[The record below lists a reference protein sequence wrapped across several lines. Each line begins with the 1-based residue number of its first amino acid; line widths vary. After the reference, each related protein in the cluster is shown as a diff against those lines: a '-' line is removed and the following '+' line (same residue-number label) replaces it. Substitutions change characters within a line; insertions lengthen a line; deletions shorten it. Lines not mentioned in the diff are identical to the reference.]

1 MHAGPRVFPLP
12 YDGEFSFTSWGHA
25 LPRLILKSGTSF
37 ASFIAKTLRLERDD
51 DLSISTALFPLP
63 LPDAFPVG
71 GSARACRGRRA
82 SSLALAKVLHVAV
95 MALNFLHA
103 GEKHIPLHCL
113 RRPPSFVHQQV
124 FARLRVL
131 IRACARL
138 SGNVPFCAGRRG
150 THLVARFAELASFLN
165 SSGLG
170 LSGYPNASP
179 NPPPFVP
186 HDVGGPE
193 SLRPF
198 RPLDAK
204 RIVIHG
210 TGAWDLAPFLEPE
223 LAMAYRE
230 PSVLAFSGTNGPHP
244 TFYKE
249 DPEQALRLFKVW
261 DAKSLLL
268 LRPGPLPDDRL
279 TRVFGAWKSPGQDR
293 QIGDRRGPNSYE
305 AKIGGPSKELPT
317 GPLITKV
324 SVQRY
329 THCLRGS
336 AVDRRDFYHQACVT
350 RSKAFANAVG
360 PAFAL
365 RDFEGLAA
373 HADFLAWAE
382 GQNRSAGNHPS
393 CRPRPILVDPD
404 TPVHG
409 CFASLFQG
417 DAAGVEYATAA
428 HAGFLEAA
436 GVLPTSERGRLVSG
450 SPVAPDGP
458 WLGLVIDDLFAIAS
472 TPVAVPAGPEPPP
485 DEGEKL
491 LRQAKLEYGKA
502 GIAGSDAKD
511 IFGQTVFTVAGAQ
524 VDSSPASVAD
534 GLTSV
539 GCPATKRLA
548 LALVSLKV
556 AAGRAITEELCGMLT
571 GSWISCLLYRRCLMS
586 VLDSIFGISLRLPAS
601 SGSSL
606 VPLKPRQRQEL
617 VLLSALAPLMV
628 SNVAVPFCEQAY
640 ASDASLAK
648 GGYTS
653 ADVGPDVSR
662 ALWLSSDAKGF
673 YTMLDRPEGAA
684 LAALGLERDSEAF
697 VPQDSPQSDPKRG
710 LTVPKPLAQYFD
722 FLEICGGAG
731 GVSHQLAALGH
742 VIGPIVDLSC
752 SPEFDIEQTHV
763 LEWILFLLQSGR
775 LKAVMIEPPCT
786 TFSGPARPCLRTYA
800 VPEGFDRTFPRTWR
814 GNRQAFFAIVI
825 FVVAWRAG
833 APALVEQPRT
843 SKMRR
848 TKAWQYALS
857 LTGVEENFLA
867 SCAYGSP
874 FRKEFALLGTGLNLS
889 RIHRRCPRDH
899 HHVRVEGS
907 FAKSSTAYHPEVA
920 KAFAS
925 VFHEAIN
932 SKPGHAR
939 SRTGLEGLL
948 ANDVLSAFAWKT
960 KAAWAWKRPEHINV
974 LETRAFTRVPRDLT
988 LAGGDLRYAHIV
1000 DSAVALGAVSK
1011 GRSSARTLK
1020 PALKASAAI
1029 QVAGGIY
1036 PGLHFGP
1043 TRLNTADAPTRDL
1056 ELPDPVPHS
1065 LARGLTPLE
1074 LRTLSLFL
1082 KLSKPIANW
1091 IRLAALVSGSKG
1103 SVVSFLKALSTCQR
1117 QVGPAVAE
1125 SIPSGCST
1133 NHVLDFDGT
1142 LGFPGEGPTA
1152 RQTGLDVGR
1161 QERRASRPLPL
1172 GRPVLDR
1179 TRQNRDALIL
1189 AFSSWLRERG
1199 IQLQDFLFGA
1209 GFDIEQLNN
1218 ALVSYGRE
1226 LYDLG
1231 KPYWHYSETVNAIS
1245 ALKPSVRRQLQAAW
1259 DTAFSWLAMEP
1270 YTHHVPMPPVILLA
1284 MLTVC
1289 LMWGWVAEAGLFAMS
1304 WGGLLRIGE
1313 ATSARRKQLILPV
1326 DVLHVQ
1332 SFILLQIL
1340 EPKTRL
1346 RGARHQAAKIER
1358 SDLIDVIQLAFE
1370 FYDPEQRLWPFTN
1383 QTLRRRFDAILERLD
1398 IRRSSSGARPLDLG
1412 SFRPGG
1418 ATHMLQCCEDSERVR
1433 RRGRWASPKVMEIY
1447 LQEVASSTF
1456 FPSLDL
1462 RTRELVYGFAQ
1473 AFSSTLDQALT
1484 WRRLGLPPSSWYAL
1498 FLHSS
1503 K

>member
-1 MHAGPRVFPLP
+1 
-12 YDGEFSFTSWGHA
+12 
-25 LPRLILKSGTSF
+25 
-37 ASFIAKTLRLERDD
+37 
-51 DLSISTALFPLP
+51 
-63 LPDAFPVG
+63 
-71 GSARACRGRRA
+71 
-82 SSLALAKVLHVAV
+82 
-95 MALNFLHA
+95 
-103 GEKHIPLHCL
+103 
-113 RRPPSFVHQQV
+113 
-124 FARLRVL
+124 
-131 IRACARL
+131 
-138 SGNVPFCAGRRG
+138 
-150 THLVARFAELASFLN
+150 
-165 SSGLG
+165 
-170 LSGYPNASP
+170 
-179 NPPPFVP
+179 
-186 HDVGGPE
+186 
-193 SLRPF
+193 
-198 RPLDAK
+198 
-204 RIVIHG
+204 
-210 TGAWDLAPFLEPE
+210 
-223 LAMAYRE
+223 MAYRE

-317 GPLITKV
+317 GALITRV

-428 HAGFLEAA
+428 HAG
-436 GVLPTSERGRLVSG
+436 RLVSG

-472 TPVAVPAGPEPPP
+472 TSVAAPAGPEPPP

-524 VDSSPASVAD
+524 
-534 GLTSV
+534 
-539 GCPATKRLA
+539 
-548 LALVSLKV
+548 
-556 AAGRAITEELCGMLT
+556 ELCGMLT
-571 GSWISCLLYRRCLMS
+571 GSWISCLLY
-586 VLDSIFGISLRLPAS
+586 
-601 SGSSL
+601 
-606 VPLKPRQRQEL
+606 RQRQEL

-648 GGYTS
+648 G
-653 ADVGPDVSR
+653 
-662 ALWLSSDAKGF
+662 
-673 YTMLDRPEGAA
+673 
-684 LAALGLERDSEAF
+684 
-697 VPQDSPQSDPKRG
+697 
-710 LTVPKPLAQYFD
+710 
-722 FLEICGGAG
+722 
-731 GVSHQLAALGH
+731 GH

-899 HHVRVEGS
+899 HHVRIEGS

-925 VFHEAIN
+925 IFHEAIN

-939 SRTGLEGLL
+939 SRAGLQGLL

-974 LETRAFTRVPRDLT
+974 LATRAFTRGPRDLT

-1056 ELPDPVPHS
+1056 ELP
-1065 LARGLTPLE
+1065 
-1074 LRTLSLFL
+1074 
-1082 KLSKPIANW
+1082 
-1091 IRLAALVSGSKG
+1091 
-1103 SVVSFLKALSTCQR
+1103 
-1117 QVGPAVAE
+1117 VGPAVAE

-1133 NHVLDFDGT
+1133 NDVLDFDGT

-1346 RGARHQAAKIER
+1346 PGARHQAAKIER

-1473 AFSSTLDQALT
+1473 AFSSTLDQSLT

>member
-1 MHAGPRVFPLP
+1 
-12 YDGEFSFTSWGHA
+12 
-25 LPRLILKSGTSF
+25 
-37 ASFIAKTLRLERDD
+37 
-51 DLSISTALFPLP
+51 
-63 LPDAFPVG
+63 
-71 GSARACRGRRA
+71 
-82 SSLALAKVLHVAV
+82 
-95 MALNFLHA
+95 
-103 GEKHIPLHCL
+103 
-113 RRPPSFVHQQV
+113 
-124 FARLRVL
+124 
-131 IRACARL
+131 
-138 SGNVPFCAGRRG
+138 
-150 THLVARFAELASFLN
+150 
-165 SSGLG
+165 
-170 LSGYPNASP
+170 
-179 NPPPFVP
+179 
-186 HDVGGPE
+186 
-193 SLRPF
+193 
-198 RPLDAK
+198 
-204 RIVIHG
+204 
-210 TGAWDLAPFLEPE
+210 
-223 LAMAYRE
+223 MAYRE

-662 ALWLSSDAKGF
+662 ALWLSSDAKG
-673 YTMLDRPEGAA
+673 
-684 LAALGLERDSEAF
+684 
-697 VPQDSPQSDPKRG
+697 
-710 LTVPKPLAQYFD
+710 
-722 FLEICGGAG
+722 
-731 GVSHQLAALGH
+731 H

-1043 TRLNTADAPTRDL
+1043 TRLNTAD
-1056 ELPDPVPHS
+1056 
-1065 LARGLTPLE
+1065 
-1074 LRTLSLFL
+1074 
-1082 KLSKPIANW
+1082 
-1091 IRLAALVSGSKG
+1091 
-1103 SVVSFLKALSTCQR
+1103 
-1117 QVGPAVAE
+1117 VGPAVAE

-1473 AFSSTLDQALT
+1473 AFSSTLDQVQVNEWMALC
-1484 WRRLGLPPSSWYAL
+1484 RDLLLDMEQVGDAFKADGQLGRESAADRVRLYHVCLGVELASPVSKSYAVKRDQTDSKEVLALCVSWWEVDGLPKTIADRVWMQKQAEIRGAARKKQEEAEDEKPKEKLSKRLAL
-1498 FLHSS
+1498 KKAQKQNAVNAKKQEMKLEKEMQDSGSYCLEAQSS
-1503 K
+1503 KPNIKCPSPACVTAVLSCQFLNCGGHEATVAEVAGAPD